1 MPIPGIEKGKFMNYS
16 RRDFGRVALAS
27 LPVAAAFAAPKLNS
41 KFGGVQVGAITY
53 SFGGMNL
60 DEVIKAYVDIGLGEM
75 ELMSGTAETAA
86 GAPAAAGRGG
96 GGGRGAG
103 GGQGRGPGGAP
114 GGAPAAPGVPGAAG
128 RGPEGP
134 GRGPRPIR
142 PPMTEEQIAAAR
154 ATPRAQ
160 EMLKWRTSVSMDKF
174 KEIRKKVND
183 AGIDI
188 ALLCYNMN
196 EAVTEDEMEYA
207 FNVAKALGASAIST
221 STQVTVARRVAPI
234 AEKHKMLIG
243 LHGHDNDADPNETGS
258 LESYAKAL
266 SYGKYNGVNLDIG
279 HFTAANYDAIE
290 FLKEHHAR
298 ITNLHIKDRKKEHGP
313 NMVWGEGDTPIKA
326 VLQLLKKEKYKI
338 PANIELEYRVPEGS
352 DRIAEVKKCLA
363 YCKEALA

>member
-1 MPIPGIEKGKFMNYS
+1 
-16 RRDFGRVALAS
+16 
-27 LPVAAAFAAPKLNS
+27 
-41 KFGGVQVGAITY
+41 
-53 SFGGMNL
+53 
-60 DEVIKAYVDIGLGEM
+60 
-75 ELMSGTAETAA
+75 
-86 GAPAAAGRGG
+86 
-96 GGGRGAG
+96 
-103 GGQGRGPGGAP
+103 
-114 GGAPAAPGVPGAAG
+114 
-128 RGPEGP
+128 
-134 GRGPRPIR
+134 
-142 PPMTEEQIAAAR
+142 MTEEQIAAAR

>member
-1 MPIPGIEKGKFMNYS
+1 
-16 RRDFGRVALAS
+16 
-27 LPVAAAFAAPKLNS
+27 
-41 KFGGVQVGAITY
+41 VGAITY
-53 SFGGMNL
+53 SFGGMSL

-75 ELMSGTAETAA
+75 ELMSGTAEAAA
-86 GAPAAAGRGG
+86 GAPAAAPGRGG
-96 GGGRGAG
+96 AGGGRGAG
-103 GGQGRGPGGAP
+103 GGAGRGPGGAAAAL
-114 GGAPAAPGVPGAAG
+114 GAAPTAG
-128 RGPEGP
+128 RA
-134 GRGPRPIR
+134 PRPIR

-183 AGIDI
+183 AGIEI

-196 EAVTEDEMEYA
+196 EAVTEDEMDYA
-207 FNVAKALGASAIST
+207 FNVAKALGADAIST
-221 STQVTVARRVAPI
+221 STQVTVAKRVAPI

-266 SYGKYNGVNLDIG
+266 SFGKYNGVNLDIG

-298 ITNLHIKDRKKEHGP
+298 ITNLHIKDRKKDHGP
-313 NMVWGEGDTPIKA
+313 NMVWGEGDTPIKP
-326 VLQLLKKEKYKI
+326 VLQLMKKEKYKI

-352 DRIAEVKKCLA
+352 DRVAEVKKCLA